1 METMNAKTE
10 AARRQMIDQ
19 QVRTWSVLDPRV
31 LDALGAVPRERFVPE
46 AYRAVA
52 FADAP
57 IPIGH
62 GQHMLSPAIEGRIL
76 QSLAP
81 VRGERALEVGTGS
94 GFFAACLARLTGS
107 VDSVE
112 IHADL
117 AAGAARVIEEL
128 AISRVSIQTGDALAQ
143 EYDSAYEVVAVTG
156 ALPAP
161 EPRLERALV
170 VGGRMFVVIGT
181 GRVMEAR
188 LVTRTG
194 EDSWL
199 SEALFETRID
209 PLVLAVPPS
218 RFEF

>member
-1 METMNAKTE
+1 MNAKTE

-31 LDALGAVPRERFVPE
+31 LATLGAVPREHFVPE

-62 GQHMLSPAIEGRIL
+62 GQFMLAPALEGRIL
-76 QSLAP
+76 QALAP
-81 VRGERALEVGTGS
+81 VRGERTLEIGTGS
-94 GFFAACLARLTGS
+94 GFFAACLAHLTGS
-107 VDSVE
+107 VDSIE

-117 AAGAARVIEEL
+117 AASAAR
-128 AISRVSIQTGDALAQ
+128 AIGEAGVARVTVETGDALAR
-143 EYDSAYEVVAVTG
+143 EFDAAYEVVAVTG
-156 ALPAP
+156 ALPAQERP
-161 EPRLERALV
+161 LERALV
-170 VGGRMFVVIGT
+170 IAGGMIVVIGT
-181 GRVMEAR
+181 APVMEAR

-199 SEALFETRID
+199 SEPLFETCID
-209 PLVLAVPPS
+209 SLVQAAAPN
-218 RFEF
+218 RFRF

>member
-1 METMNAKTE
+1 MNAKTE

-19 QVRTWSVLDPRV
+19 QVRTWDVLDPRV
-31 LDALGAVPRERFVPE
+31 LEALGAIPRERFVPE
-46 AYRAVA
+46 AYRGVA

-62 GQHMLSPAIEGRIL
+62 GQFMLAPALEGRIL
-76 QSLAP
+76 QALAP
-81 VRGERALEVGTGS
+81 VRGERVLEIGTGS
-94 GFFAACLARLTGS
+94 GFFAACLAHLTGA
-107 VDSVE
+107 VDSIE

-117 AAGAARVIEEL
+117 AAAAVR
-128 AISRVSIQTGDALAQ
+128 AIGDAGIPRITVDTGDALTREFDA
-143 EYDSAYEVVAVTG
+143 AYEVVAVTG

-161 EPRLERALV
+161 EPKLEWALV

-181 GRVMEAR
+181 PPVMEAR

-199 SEALFETRID
+199 SEPLFETCIQ
-209 PLVLAVPPS
+209 PLVQSAAPS
-218 RFEF
+218 RFRF